1 MKKLIAGAAA
11 AGLLTAGLVGTAGT
25 ANAAP
30 YPGSVVTDTKTQAP
44 LVIKRNKVKI
54 KVDVGV
60 DGNVTPK
67 GKLIFIVKKPNG
79 KKVKRVQRTYK
90 GKKRYSTGDLPRGKY
105 KMVVKFVPNNKN
117 SVYKRSRDVVK
128 FKVQPN

>member
-1 MKKLIAGAAA
+1 MKKLIAAAAA
-11 AGLLTAGLVGTAGT
+11 AGLLTAGLAGTAGT

-30 YPGSVVTDTKTQAP
+30 YPPSVVTDTKAQAP

-54 KVDVGV
+54 KVDVAV
-60 DGNVTPK
+60 VGNVRPK
-67 GKLIFIVKKPNG
+67 GTVVIIVKKANG
-79 KKVKRVQRTYK
+79 KKIKNVKRTYK
-90 GKKRYSTGDLPRGKY
+90 GKKRYSAGNLPRGKY
-105 KMVVKFVPNNKN
+105 TTIIKFIPAKN